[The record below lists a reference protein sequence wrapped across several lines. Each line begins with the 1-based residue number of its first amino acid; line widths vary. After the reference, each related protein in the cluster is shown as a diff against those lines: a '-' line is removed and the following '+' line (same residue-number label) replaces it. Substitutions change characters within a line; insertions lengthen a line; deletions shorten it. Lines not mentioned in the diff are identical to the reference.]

1 MTTFDFLTNQIVSL
15 VYRKL
20 PAGEL
25 MRRAAAGDPDA
36 FIVLMGRKY
45 PDVEAVCRNL
55 LGRSGPVEDV
65 ATEVFL
71 QLWRQRES
79 IRSTDAIDGWL
90 KQTARNLAL
99 KSIAAEAKGK
109 RADREWLQRS
119 QEAAAD
125 QPVHAA
131 TQAELVRRVRRA
143 ITKLSAPDRQLLAAA
158 EGAESDRQAAAS
170 LGESLGTYRVRLH
183 RARQRLRTILKQYGV
198 APVVGAVALLGGLK
212 VRAAALL
219 AALLAGLWAT
229 NAGKVKLVCLALVI
243 IAGLVG
249 GIMWVTATPEP
260 LAQADPMAPV
270 IAPAAPRIAQ
280 PPEEALTDKNLRLL
294 RAEVRPRVL
303 VAVRSFLA
311 GDGELRV
318 VQERAFDSQV
328 ILELEGKRRTAA
340 GGESISRLRLRY
352 CIFVR
357 SVNVWTDIGATGH
370 WKEIDPRRPVIL
382 AQWGGVNSPRREIY
396 FQVPWINDVV
406 KAFHRLPPDQ
416 RAVAEITRGRYPRN
430 EDSVPII
437 PAPYRWI
444 TGNARSLFVATA
456 AGLILKRDSLDGGWT
471 CLGNYPGYE
480 FAATDRHL
488 FCLLD
493 GQLLARPISDD
504 ECDWQP
510 LGPFRHL
517 RLHATSDRLYARD
530 KNGSLWTRSADPVV
544 EEWQPAGAFPA
555 ADSMTGWH
563 DRLIVRE
570 GDVVSIH
577 DPRGTSAPVRVAT
590 VPYPSVIAVWG
601 DRLVLWKGHGGE
613 LRPLHSR
620 LLTDPQADWQPFGR
634 VMEIR

>member
-20 PAGEL
+20 AAGEL

-45 PDVEAVCRNL
+45 SAVEAVCRNV
-55 LGRSGPVEDV
+55 LGRNGPVEDV

-143 ITKLSAPDRQLLAAA
+143 ITKLPAPDRQLLAAA
-158 EGAESDRQAAAS
+158 EAAESDRQAAAA

-198 APVVGAVALLGGLK
+198 APVAGAVALIGGLK
-212 VRAAALL
+212 ARAAALL
-219 AALLAGLWAT
+219 AALWAT

-243 IAGLVG
+243 VAGLVG

-260 LAQADPMAPV
+260 VAQADPMAPV

-280 PPEEALTDKNLRLL
+280 PTEEALADKNLRLL
-294 RAEVRPRVL
+294 RAEVMPRVL
-303 VAVRSFLA
+303 PAVRSFLA

-328 ILELEGKRRTAA
+328 ILELEGKRRTAT
-340 GGESISRLRLRY
+340 GERVSRLRLRY
-352 CIFVR
+352 CVFIR
-357 SVNVWTDIGATGH
+357 SVNMWTDIGATGH
-370 WKEIDPRRPVIL
+370 WKEIEPRRPIIL

-396 FQVPWINDVV
+396 FRVPWIDEVV
-406 KAFHRLPPDQ
+406 KAFDRLPRDE
-416 RAVAEITRGRYPRN
+416 RAVAEITRGRFPRN

-437 PAPYRWI
+437 PVPYRWI

-510 LGPFRHL
+510 LGPFNY
-517 RLHATSDRLYARD
+517 LHVYATIDRLYARD
-530 KNGSLWTRSADPVV
+530 KNGSLWTRSADPGV
-544 EEWQPAGAFPA
+544 EEWQPVGAFPA

-601 DRLVLWKGHGGE
+601 DRLVLWKGGLH
-613 LRPLHSR
+613 PLHSR
-620 LLTDPQADWQPFGR
+620 LLTDPEADWQPFGR
-634 VMEIR
+634 VMELQ